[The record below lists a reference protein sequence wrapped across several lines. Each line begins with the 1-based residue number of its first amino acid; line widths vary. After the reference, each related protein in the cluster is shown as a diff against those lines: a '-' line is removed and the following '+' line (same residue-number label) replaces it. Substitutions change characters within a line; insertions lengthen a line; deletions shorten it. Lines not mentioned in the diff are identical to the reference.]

1 MPRLTIP
8 LDTLTYIIEKA
19 REFDSEVPP
28 VMTDEGSN
36 PIDEEA
42 GDIDILEE
50 TIDNPTEQE
59 LTEALE
65 GLNEDQQAELV
76 ALTWI
81 GRGDFTGEDWDEALD
96 SAREREEGGPTA
108 RYLMGTPLLSDYLE
122 EGAAQIGYSREDLET
137 GQP

>member
-28 VMTDEGSN
+28 VMADDGSN

-42 GDIDILEE
+42 GDIDILED

-96 SAREREEGGPTA
+96 AAREREEGGPTA

-122 EGAAQIGYSREDLET
+122 EGASQIGYSREDLET